1 MRVFLP
7 QGQSTVSGSR
17 LFSCGGPDM
26 APALPQRRSTV
37 SGSRLFGCGGSDMAP
52 ALRQGGG
59 RSAT

>member
-7 QGQSTVSGSR
+7 QGQSTVSFLR

-26 APALPQRRSTV
+26 APALPQRA
-37 SGSRLFGCGGSDMAP
+37 C
-52 ALRQGGG
+52 

>member
-7 QGQSTVSGSR
+7 QGQSTVSFLR

-26 APALPQRRSTV
+26 APALPQRLSTV
-37 SGSRLFGCGGSDMAP
+37 SGLKLFSCGGPDMAP
-52 ALRQGGG
+52 ALPRGEG